1 MPRTTIRS
9 APDSAGF
16 EPKATPG
23 LMLFEIALCAIL
35 AALLIRQGLIPA
47 WRFLNTDFPNYYL
60 VARLLREG
68 YSLDRIYDWIWLQR
82 IKDHWGLDQ
91 SLVGFAGLTPFS
103 ALPIF
108 ALSFYSALTAKRIW
122 LVINLLLLTGG
133 AELLHRSTSLG
144 RRRIWLLILLA
155 VLPLRTNFLYGQMHL
170 SVFFLMV
177 LAWYLHRRNR
187 ELACGAAVA
196 LAAALKV
203 YPLLFVLYFFWKRQW
218 RAAIAT
224 LAAALVIVIIGSLW
238 MGGDVMRVYAL
249 QVLPRSLIGET
260 LDPYN
265 VHSASAVTLF
275 HRLFLFELELN
286 PSPFF
291 DSPSL
296 YSVLYPLWQLTIFFP
311 LFALLRPSPVRSD
324 SEQMGWGAFLLAL
337 LVISPFPAS
346 YHFAVMILSI
356 ILLVDVLLRQK
367 KLNLALTAT
376 VLYFLVIVADYFAV
390 AGSRLTPRFGTLF
403 AFSRLWFAIAFL
415 VFYLVCL
422 HKDSP
427 FKIDR
432 RLAVLSVLA
441 IIALA
446 LSIVT
451 YRHHFFLRSEE
462 MTRRFP
468 GPTNTYLTTLPKPFS
483 GGYLS
488 VVMLPEGYRVL
499 DQRGG
504 RIGSRPVIA
513 KLTDRSSDQLSYA
526 ITPDHSVLLEIADSG
541 GSRILHTDDNSIV
554 AQDAESPAVSP
565 DGTTLAFLREPKGRG
580 RLWIAHMSTS
590 GGGSGAHA
598 SSDPPV
604 RVTGDDYDVRSVS
617 FMRSGALLFLA
628 KRKGEFSLYSVQP
641 GSPPALFFGPREM
654 ASFAVSPDE
663 DRIAFTELIRNRWQL
678 AALDTHSGRVT
689 VLTRTDCNAYTP
701 AWLNSTTIVYAT
713 DCGRGMGLSALAS
726 TAYTGQ

>member
-1 MPRTTIRS
+1 MPRTITRP
-9 APDSAGF
+9 APDSPGF
-16 EPKATPG
+16 KPNATPG
-23 LMLFEIALCAIL
+23 LMLFEVALCAIL
-35 AALLIRQGLIPA
+35 AALFIRQGLIPA

-108 ALSFYSALTAKRIW
+108 PLSFFSALTAKRIW
-122 LVINLLLLTGG
+122 LVINLLLLTGS

-177 LAWYLHRRNR
+177 LAWYFHRRNR
-187 ELACGAAVA
+187 EFACGAAVA

-224 LAAALVIVIIGSLW
+224 LATALIIVVVGSLW
-238 MGGDVMRVYAL
+238 MGGDLIRVYAL
-249 QVLPRSLIGET
+249 QVLPRTLLGET

-265 VHSASAVTLF
+265 VHSASAATLF

-286 PSPFF
+286 PSPRF

-296 YSVLYPLWQLTIFFP
+296 YSVLYPLWQLAIFFP
-311 LFALLRPSPVRSD
+311 VFALLRPSPVTSD

-337 LVISPFPAS
+337 LVVSPFPAS
-346 YHFAVMILSI
+346 YHFAAMILSAV
-356 ILLVDVLLRQK
+356 LLVDSLLRR
-367 KLNLALTAT
+367 NMPDRALTAAAFY
-376 VLYFLVIVADYFAV
+376 VLVILADYFAV
-390 AGSRLTPRFGTLF
+390 AGFRLNPGLGTLF

-415 VFYLVCL
+415 AFYLVCL
-422 HKDSP
+422 YRDSP
-427 FKIDR
+427 LKFDR
-432 RLAVLSVLA
+432 RLALLSVLA
-441 IIALA
+441 LITLTV
-446 LSIVT
+446 SISS
-451 YRHHFFLRSEE
+451 YRRHFFLRSEE

-468 GPTNTYLTTLPKPFS
+468 GPRNTYLTTLPNRFP

-488 VVMLPEGYRVL
+488 VAMLPEGYRVL
-499 DQRGG
+499 DQKGG
-504 RIGSRPVIA
+504 AIASRSSIA
-513 KLTDRSSDQLSYA
+513 KLARFSDQLSYA
-526 ITPDHSVLLEIADSG
+526 ITPDHSVLLEIADSS
-541 GSRILHTDDNSIV
+541 GSRILRADDNSIIT
-554 AQDAESPAVSP
+554 QDSESPAVSP
-565 DGTTLAFLREPKGRG
+565 DGATLAFLREPKGRG
-580 RLWIAHMSTS
+580 RLWIAHMHTAPS
-590 GGGSGAHA
+590 GGARTSL
-598 SSDPPV
+598 DPPV
-604 RVTGDDYDVRSVS
+604 RVTSDDYDVRSVS

-628 KRKGEFSLYSVQP
+628 RRNGEFSLYSVQP
-641 GSPPALFFGPREM
+641 GSSPALVFGPREM

-663 DRIAFTELIRNRWQL
+663 DGIAFTELIRNRWQL

-701 AWLNSTTIVYAT
+701 AWLNSTTIIYAT
-713 DCGRGMGLSALAS
+713 DCGRGMGLSALA
-726 TAYTGQ
+726 QVEVPR